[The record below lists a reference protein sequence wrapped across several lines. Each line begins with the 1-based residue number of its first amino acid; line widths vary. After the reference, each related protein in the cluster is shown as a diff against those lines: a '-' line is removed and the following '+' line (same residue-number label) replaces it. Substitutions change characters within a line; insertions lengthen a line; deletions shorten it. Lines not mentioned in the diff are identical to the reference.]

1 MFHPFRNA
9 LLGLAV
15 TLPLLFAGATTAD
28 AHRGYYCQPRGY
40 YYHSYRPYDYGYR
53 APYYYRGY
61 YGPGYYRPY
70 YYGYGGPRYYGERY
84 YPRPY
89 GYYR

>member
-1 MFHPFRNA
+1 MFHLFRNA
-9 LLGLAV
+9 LPGLAV
-15 TLPLLFAGATTAD
+15 TLPLLFVGATTAD
-28 AHRGYYCQPRGY
+28 AHRGYYYQPRGY
-40 YYHSYRPYDYGYR
+40 YNHSYRPYYYGNQ